1 MLTNFNLIQ
10 MRTRIRTNSV
20 AKVIIEQEGE
30 RLALKEATEK
40 QNFGE
45 KVREIMTELNL
56 TWEQGKAELKK
67 RRVLESMSREMQ
79 NLNLI

>member
-1 MLTNFNLIQ
+1 

-20 AKVIIEQEGE
+20 AKVVIEQEGE
-30 RLALKEATEK
+30 RLAIKVATEK
-40 QNFGE
+40 QNFGR

-67 RRVLESMSREMQ
+67 RTVAEAISREMQ

>member
-1 MLTNFNLIQ
+1 
-10 MRTRIRTNSV
+10 MRTRIRTSSV
-20 AKVIIEQEGE
+20 AKIVIEQEGN

-67 RRVLESMSREMQ
+67 RRVLNSVSREMQ
-79 NLNLI
+79 ELNLI

>member
-1 MLTNFNLIQ
+1 

-20 AKVIIEQEGE
+20 AKVVIEQEGN
-30 RLALKEATEK
+30 RLAIKEATEK
-40 QNFGE
+40 QNFGK
-45 KVREIMTELNL
+45 KVKEIMTELNL

-67 RRVLESMSREMQ
+67 RTVTEAISRDMQ

>member
-1 MLTNFNLIQ
+1 VPTNFNLIK
-10 MRTRIRTNSV
+10 MRTRIRTSSV
-20 AKVIIEQEGE
+20 AKIVIEQEGN

-56 TWEQGKAELKK
+56 TWEQGKSELKK

-79 NLNLI
+79 ELNLI

>member
-1 MLTNFNLIQ
+1 

-20 AKVIIEQEGE
+20 AKVVIEQEGE
-30 RLALKEATEK
+30 RLAIKETTEK
-40 QNFGE
+40 QNFGK
-45 KVREIMTELNL
+45 KVKEIMTELNL

-67 RRVLESMSREMQ
+67 RTVAEAISREMQ

>member
-1 MLTNFNLIQ
+1 

-20 AKVIIEQEGE
+20 AKVVIEQEGK
-30 RLALKEATEK
+30 RLAIKVATEK
-40 QNFGE
+40 QNFG
-45 KVREIMTELNL
+45 KQVREIMTELNL

-67 RRVLESMSREMQ
+67 RKAIAGMSREMK

>member
-1 MLTNFNLIQ
+1 

-20 AKVIIEQEGE
+20 AKVVIEQEGQ
-30 RLALKEATEK
+30 RLAIKVATEK
-40 QNFGE
+40 QNFGR

-67 RRVLESMSREMQ
+67 RTVAEAISREMQ

>member
-1 MLTNFNLIQ
+1 

-20 AKVIIEQEGE
+20 AKVVIEQEGN

-40 QNFGE
+40 QNFGK
-45 KVREIMTELNL
+45 KVKEIMTELNL

>member
-20 AKVIIEQEGE
+20 AKVVIEQEGN

-79 NLNLI
+79 ELNLI

>member
-1 MLTNFNLIQ
+1 
-10 MRTRIRTNSV
+10 MRARIRTNSV
-20 AKVIIEQEGE
+20 AKVVIEQEGE
-30 RLALKEATEK
+30 RLAIKETTEK
-40 QNFGE
+40 QNFGK

-67 RRVLESMSREMQ
+67 RTVAEAISREMQ

>member
-1 MLTNFNLIQ
+1 

-20 AKVIIEQEGE
+20 AKVVIEQEGE
-30 RLALKEATEK
+30 RLAIKLATEK
-40 QNFGE
+40 QNFGK

-67 RRVLESMSREMQ
+67 RTVAEAISREMQ

>member
-1 MLTNFNLIQ
+1 

-20 AKVIIEQEGE
+20 AKVVIEQEGE
-30 RLALKEATEK
+30 RLGIKETTEK
-40 QNFGE
+40 QNFGK
-45 KVREIMTELNL
+45 KVKEIMTELNL

-67 RRVLESMSREMQ
+67 RTVAEAISREMQ

>member
-1 MLTNFNLIQ
+1 

-20 AKVIIEQEGE
+20 AKVVIEQEGK
-30 RLALKEATEK
+30 RLAIKEATEK
-40 QNFGE
+40 QNFGK

-67 RRVLESMSREMQ
+67 RTVAEAISREMQ

>member
-1 MLTNFNLIQ
+1 

-20 AKVIIEQEGE
+20 AKVVIEQEGN
-30 RLALKEATEK
+30 RLAIKEATEK
-40 QNFGE
+40 QNFGK
-45 KVREIMTELNL
+45 KVKEIMTELNL

-67 RRVLESMSREMQ
+67 RTVAEAISREMQ

>member
-1 MLTNFNLIQ
+1 

-20 AKVIIEQEGE
+20 AKVVIEQEGE
-30 RLALKEATEK
+30 RLAIKEATEK
-40 QNFGE
+40 QNFGK
-45 KVREIMTELNL
+45 KVKEIMTELNL

-67 RRVLESMSREMQ
+67 RTVAEAISREMQ

>member
-1 MLTNFNLIQ
+1 

-20 AKVIIEQEGE
+20 AKVVIEQEGE
-30 RLALKEATEK
+30 RLAIKLATEK
-40 QNFGE
+40 QNFGK
-45 KVREIMTELNL
+45 KVKEIMTELNL

-67 RRVLESMSREMQ
+67 RTVAEAISREMQ

>member
-1 MLTNFNLIQ
+1 
-10 MRTRIRTNSV
+10 MRTRIKTNSV
-20 AKVIIEQEGE
+20 AKIVIEQEGN

-40 QNFGE
+40 QNFGR
-45 KVREIMTELNL
+45 KVREMMTELNL

-79 NLNLI
+79 ELNLI

>member
-1 MLTNFNLIQ
+1 

-20 AKVIIEQEGE
+20 AKVVIEQEGK
-30 RLALKEATEK
+30 RLAIKVATEK
-40 QNFGE
+40 QNFG
-45 KVREIMTELNL
+45 KQVREIMTELNL

-67 RRVLESMSREMQ
+67 RKALAGMSREMK

>member
-1 MLTNFNLIQ
+1 

-20 AKVIIEQEGE
+20 AKVVIEQEGK
-30 RLALKEATEK
+30 RLAIKVATEK
-40 QNFGE
+40 QNFG
-45 KVREIMTELNL
+45 KQVREIMTELNL

-67 RRVLESMSREMQ
+67 RKAIAGMSREMQ

>member
-1 MLTNFNLIQ
+1 
-10 MRTRIRTNSV
+10 MRTRIKTNSV
-20 AKVIIEQEGE
+20 AKIVIEQEGN

-40 QNFGE
+40 QNFGK
-45 KVREIMTELNL
+45 KVKEIMTELNL

-79 NLNLI
+79 ELNLI

>member
-1 MLTNFNLIQ
+1 

-20 AKVIIEQEGE
+20 AKVVIEQEGE
-30 RLALKEATEK
+30 RLAIKETTEK
-40 QNFGE
+40 QNFGK

-67 RRVLESMSREMQ
+67 RTVAEAISREMQ

>member
-1 MLTNFNLIQ
+1 
-10 MRTRIRTNSV
+10 MRTRIKTNSV
-20 AKVIIEQEGE
+20 AKVVIEQEGE
-30 RLALKEATEK
+30 RLAIKVATEK
-40 QNFGE
+40 QNFGR

-67 RRVLESMSREMQ
+67 RTVAEAISREMQ